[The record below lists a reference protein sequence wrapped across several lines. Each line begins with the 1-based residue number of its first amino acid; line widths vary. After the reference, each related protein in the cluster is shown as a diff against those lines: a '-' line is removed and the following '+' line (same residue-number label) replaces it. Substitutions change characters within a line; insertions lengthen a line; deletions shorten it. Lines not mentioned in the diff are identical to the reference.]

1 MKTIDTV
8 SKSLLEVWEQKEEIY
23 KDTKDKSLEEKKKYF
38 KQGLKDAVK
47 ILKGKLVKSSEGYF
61 IISK

>member
-1 MKTIDTV
+1 MKTFNVTP
-8 SKSLLEVWEQKEEIY
+8 KSLLEVWEWKEEIY
-23 KDTKDKSLEEKKKYF
+23 KDTKDKSFAEKKKYF

>member
-1 MKTIDTV
+1 MKTLNVTPQ
-8 SKSLLEVWEQKEEIY
+8 SLLEVWNWKEEIY
-23 KDTKDKSLEEKKKYF
+23 KDIKDKSLKEKKKYF

-61 IISK
+61 IITK